1 MAAALG
7 APTRLAACGLSTR
20 RRACLAA
27 PAAAAAAAG
36 RPTRH
41 PRSLLVVSA
50 SGKPISEADLY
61 QAAPSGFQQ
70 PLGQPAGPA
79 GQPWYVI
86 APLAFLAVIAALRT
100 VKAVKKRM

>member
-7 APTRLAACGLSTR
+7 VPTRLAACGLSTR
-20 RRACLAA
+20 HRACLAA
-27 PAAAAAAAG
+27 PAAAAA

-41 PRSLLVVSA
+41 PRPLLVVSA

-79 GQPWYVI
+79 GQPWYVT
-86 APLAFLAVIAALRT
+86 APLAFLAVIAALRAA
-100 VKAVKKRM
+100 KAVKKRM